1 MINNTRHYSEDRNER
16 ENLIANVIGMGEVV
30 KVVTLDRGHRNG
42 PERHEISD
50 TGIVTVYNIRTNRL
64 VTKLIARPAQLA
76 RYWEDGRVPADLYNL
91 ARYHMR
97 MGYNMR

>member
-1 MINNTRHYSEDRNER
+1 MNTKHYSEDRMDR
-16 ENLIANVIGMGEVV
+16 ENLIMNIIGMGTVI

-50 TGIVTVYNIRTNRL
+50 TGIVTVYNVRTNRL

-76 RYWEDGRVPADLYNL
+76 RYWEDGRVPTEVYNL
-91 ARYHMR
+91 ARYHTK

>member
-1 MINNTRHYSEDRNER
+1 MIERTRHYTNDRNER
-16 ENLIANVIGMGEVV
+16 ESLIANVIGMGEVV
-30 KVVTLDRGHRNG
+30 KVVILDRGHRNG
-42 PERHEISD
+42 AERHEISS
-50 TGIVTVYNIRTNRL
+50 TGIITVYNVKTNRL

-91 ARYHMR
+91 ARYHMK